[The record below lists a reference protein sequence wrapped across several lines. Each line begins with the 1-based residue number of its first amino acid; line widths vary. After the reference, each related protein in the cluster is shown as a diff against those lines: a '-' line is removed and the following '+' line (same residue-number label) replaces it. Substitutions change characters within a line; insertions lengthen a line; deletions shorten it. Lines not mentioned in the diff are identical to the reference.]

1 MSLVICIHNTYNSVE
16 SALACDNVILASCSL
31 AKEVASA
38 HLIPT
43 IDALLTTNK
52 YTLADVNY
60 IIVNQGPAPFTTLRT
75 VIVTV
80 NGIAFAQKIPLVG
93 VDALEACMQEYQHNS
108 SLKTVVLLN
117 AFNRA
122 VYYGIND
129 PSTGSIQKGYA
140 PIEECLEM
148 VHSMYLD
155 TPIQFIG
162 NGTDLYRS
170 EIKSSFASQAQ
181 IPEPLPLT
189 ASLEQI
195 LYTGNTHV
203 KNGLGIT
210 HFIEPLYLKKPIA

>member
-16 SALACDNVILASCSL
+16 SALACDNELLASCSL
-31 AKEVASA
+31 AKELASA

-80 NGIAFAQKIPLVG
+80 NGIAFAHKIPLIG
-93 VDALEACMQEYQHNS
+93 VDALEAFMQEYQHKS
-108 SLKTVVLLN
+108 SLETVVLLN

-122 VYYGIND
+122 VYYGVNE
-129 PSTGSIQKGYA
+129 PSTGTLQKGYA
-140 PIEECLEM
+140 PIEVCLEM
-148 VHSMYLD
+148 IHSMYHD
-155 TPIQFIG
+155 IPIQFIG
-162 NGTDLYRS
+162 NGTDVYRS
-170 EIKSSFASQAQ
+170 EITSYFASQAY

-195 LYTGNTHV
+195 LYTGNTYA
-203 KNGLGIT
+203 KDGLGIT
-210 HFIEPLYLKKPIA
+210 YFIEPLYLKKPIA